1 MPKELLT
8 CIICCWQS
16 FFEDA
21 DVNQFR
27 NNVAMWILNRYIT
40 RDFLIVFSMAIGILT
55 FGMLG
60 ARLGEVLEL
69 LSRGIPVENFFK
81 FIFYTL
87 PVILIYTIP
96 WSVLVATMVVFG
108 RLSADS
114 EVTAMRACGVSL
126 LQIVAPL
133 LLFVIGMTAI
143 CFYLQV
149 YAGPPMLGKAR
160 ALMRNTAA
168 TQPMAIFEPGQQIE
182 FEGAVVYIDDK
193 VGTDELRGVQIFM
206 FDDKLNLTQDI
217 FAERAKLSVKEDSML
232 LNIKLFKCVIGSYGS
247 DNTKQ
252 TLFNDELEFNFDYG
266 KAINEARVGVRAKF
280 MPADQL
286 LARIK
291 IERKRGASAEDMCE
305 LEVELN
311 QRIALALSP
320 IAFLL
325 LGLPLA
331 IRTSRR
337 ETSVG
342 LFLSVILGGAF
353 FLSIIIFESLTS
365 FPKLYPQY
373 LIWLPNLVFQAL
385 GATMLY
391 RVSQQ

>member
-1 MPKELLT
+1 
-8 CIICCWQS
+8 
-16 FFEDA
+16 
-21 DVNQFR
+21 
-27 NNVAMWILNRYIT
+27 MWILNRYIT
-40 RDFLIVFSMAIGILT
+40 RDFLIVFVMAIGILT

-60 ARLGEVLEL
+60 ARLVAVLEL
-69 LSRGIPVENFFK
+69 LSRGIPLEHFFR
-81 FIFYTL
+81 FILYTL
-87 PVILIYTIP
+87 PVVLTYTIP

-114 EVTAMRACGVSL
+114 EITAMRACGMSL

-133 LLFVIGMTAI
+133 LVIVIGMTAI

-149 YAGPPMLGKAR
+149 YAGPPLMWEAR
-160 ALMRNTAA
+160 SLMRDTVT
-168 TQPMAIFEPGQQIE
+168 TQPMAMFEPGRQIA
-182 FEGAVVYIDDK
+182 FEGTMIYIDDK
-193 VGTDELRGVQIFM
+193 VGKNELRGVQIFM

-217 FAERAKLSVKEDSML
+217 FAERALLSVDENAML
-232 LNIKLFKCVIGSYGS
+232 MKVQLFKCVIGSYSGRG
-247 DNTKQ
+247 DKQ
-252 TLFNDELEFNFDYG
+252 TIFNDELEFSFDYG
-266 KAINEARVGVRAKF
+266 KAINEESVGVRAKF

-291 IERKRGASAEDMCE
+291 IERKRGAATKEDLCE

-311 QRIALALSP
+311 QRIAMALSP

-342 LFLSVILGGAF
+342 LFLSVILGGLF
-353 FLSIIIFESLTS
+353 FLSIIVCESITK
-365 FPKLYPQY
+365 FYFIYPQY

-385 GATMLY
+385 GATLLY
-391 RVSQQ
+391 RVSRQ

>member
-1 MPKELLT
+1 
-8 CIICCWQS
+8 
-16 FFEDA
+16 
-21 DVNQFR
+21 
-27 NNVAMWILNRYIT
+27 MWTLNRYIT
-40 RDFLIVFSMAIGILT
+40 RDFLVVFGMAIGILT

-60 ARLGEVLEL
+60 ARLGEVLDM
-69 LSRGIPVENFFK
+69 LSRGIPLESFFK
-81 FIFYTL
+81 FILYTL

-114 EVTAMRACGVSL
+114 EITAMRACGVSL

-133 LLFVIGMTAI
+133 LIFVIIMTGV

-160 ALMRNTAA
+160 TLMRNTAT
-168 TQPMAIFEPGQQIE
+168 TQPMAIFEPGQMVE
-182 FEGAVVYIDDK
+182 FEGTVLYIDDK
-193 VGTDELRGVQIFM
+193 VGQDELRGVQIFM
-206 FDDKLNLTQDI
+206 FDEQLRLTQDI
-217 FAERAKLSVKEDSML
+217 FAEYAKLTADEQTMML
-232 LNIKLFKCVIGSYGS
+232 HIKLFKCVIGTYSS
-247 DNTKQ
+247 DNSKQ
-252 TLFNDELEFNFDYG
+252 TIFNDELEFTFDYG
-266 KAINEARVGVRAKF
+266 KAINESRVGVRAKF

-291 IERKRGASAEDMCE
+291 IERKRGADAEDMCE

-342 LFLSVILGGAF
+342 LFLSVILGGVF
-353 FLSIIIFESLTS
+353 FLSIIVFESMTS
-365 FPKLYPQY
+365 FPKIYPQY

-391 RVSQQ
+391 RVSQK

>member
-1 MPKELLT
+1 MIRDRAEYYLGKKD
-8 CIICCWQS
+8 I
-16 FFEDA
+16 
-21 DVNQFR
+21 
-27 NNVAMWILNRYIT
+27 MWTLNKYVT
-40 RDFLIVFSMAIGILT
+40 RDFLIVFCMAIGILT

-81 FIFYTL
+81 FILYTL
-87 PVILIYTIP
+87 PVILTYTIP

-114 EVTAMRACGVSL
+114 EITAMRACGVSL
-126 LQIVAPL
+126 LQIVSPL
-133 LLFVIGMTAI
+133 LLFVILMTGF
-143 CFYLQV
+143 CLYLQV
-149 YAGPPMLGKAR
+149 YEGPPMLGRAR
-160 ALMRNTAA
+160 TLMRDTAA

-182 FEGAVVYIDDK
+182 FEGTMIYIDDK

-206 FDDKLNLTQDI
+206 FDNKLNLTQDV
-217 FAERAKLSVKEDSML
+217 FAEYAKLSTDEETMML
-232 LNIKLFKCVIGSYGS
+232 TVNLFKCVIGSYAEDGS
-247 DNTKQ
+247 KQ
-252 TLFNDELEFNFDYG
+252 TIFNDELQFSFDYG
-266 KAINEARVGVRAKF
+266 KAINERRVTVRDKF
-280 MPADQL
+280 LPADQL

-291 IERKRGASAEDMCE
+291 IERKRGASEEDMCE

-337 ETSVG
+337 ETSIG
-342 LFLSVILGGAF
+342 LFFSVILGGVF
-353 FLSIIIFESLTS
+353 FLSIIVFESMTS

-373 LIWLPNLVFQAL
+373 LIWLPNLVFQGL
-385 GATMLY
+385 GAVMLY

>member
-1 MPKELLT
+1 
-8 CIICCWQS
+8 
-16 FFEDA
+16 
-21 DVNQFR
+21 
-27 NNVAMWILNRYIT
+27 MWTLNRYIT

-55 FGMLG
+55 FAMLG
-60 ARLGEVLEL
+60 ARLGEVMEMLA
-69 LSRGIPVENFFK
+69 RGIPVKNFFL

-87 PVILIYTIP
+87 PMVLIYTIP
-96 WSVLVATMVVFG
+96 WSVLVAIMVVFG

-114 EVTAMRACGVSL
+114 EITAMRACGVSL

-143 CFYLQV
+143 CLYLQV
-149 YAGPPMLGKAR
+149 YAGPPMYRKAR
-160 ALMRNTAA
+160 TLLRDTAT

-193 VGTDELRGVQIFM
+193 IGTDQLRGVQIFM
-206 FDDKLNLTQDI
+206 FDDKLHLTQDI
-217 FAERAKLSVKEDSML
+217 FAESAKLTADESTMML
-232 LNIKLFKCVIGSYGS
+232 KIKLFKCVIGSYANDGS
-247 DNTKQ
+247 KQ
-252 TLFNDELEFNFDYG
+252 TIFNDELEFTFDYG
-266 KAINEARVGVRAKF
+266 KAVNDNRVRVRSKF
-280 MPADQL
+280 LPADQL
-286 LARIK
+286 LARTK
-291 IERKRGASAEDMCE
+291 IMRKRGMPKQDICE

-311 QRIALALSP
+311 SRIALALSP

-342 LFLSVILGGAF
+342 LFLSVILGGVF
-353 FLSIIIFESLTS
+353 FLSIVVIESLTI
-365 FPKLYPQY
+365 FPAIYPQY
-373 LIWLPNLVFQAL
+373 LIWLPNLIFQGL
-385 GATMLY
+385 GATLLY

>member
-1 MPKELLT
+1 
-8 CIICCWQS
+8 
-16 FFEDA
+16 
-21 DVNQFR
+21 
-27 NNVAMWILNRYIT
+27 MWTLNRYIT
-40 RDFLIVFSMAIGILT
+40 KDFLIVFSMAIGILT
-55 FGMLG
+55 FAMLG
-60 ARLGEVLEL
+60 ARLGEVLDM

-87 PVILIYTIP
+87 PMVLIYTIP

-114 EVTAMRACGVSL
+114 EITAMRACGVSL

-133 LLFVIGMTAI
+133 LLFVIIMTGI

-149 YAGPPMLGKAR
+149 YAGPPMYRKAR
-160 ALMRNTAA
+160 TLLRDTAT

-193 VGTDELRGVQIFM
+193 VGKNKLLGVQIFM
-206 FDDKLNLTQDI
+206 FDDNLKLTQDI
-217 FAERAKLSVKEDSML
+217 FAESATLHTNEETMQLS
-232 LNIKLFKCVIGSYGS
+232 IKLYKCVIGSYAA
-247 DNTKQ
+247 DKTKQ
-252 TLFNDELEFNFDYG
+252 TIFNDELEFSFDYG
-266 KAINEARVGVRAKF
+266 KALNEAKVRVRSKYL
-280 MPADQL
+280 PADQL
-286 LARIK
+286 LARTRIM
-291 IERKRGASAEDMCE
+291 RKRGASAEDMCE

-311 QRIALALSP
+311 QRIALSLSP

-342 LFLSVILGGAF
+342 LFLSVILGGVF
-353 FLSIIIFESLTS
+353 FLSIVVIESLTI
-365 FPKLYPQY
+365 FPKIYPQH
-373 LIWLPNLVFQAL
+373 LIWLPNLVFQGL
-385 GATMLY
+385 GAAMLY

>member
-1 MPKELLT
+1 
-8 CIICCWQS
+8 
-16 FFEDA
+16 
-21 DVNQFR
+21 
-27 NNVAMWILNRYIT
+27 MWTLNRYII
-40 RDFLIVFSMAIGILT
+40 RDFLIVFCMAIGILT

-69 LSRGIPVENFFK
+69 LSRGIPVGNFFK
-81 FIFYTL
+81 FIYYTL

-96 WSVLVATMVVFG
+96 WSVLVATMVTFG

-114 EVTAMRACGVSL
+114 EITAMRACGVSL

-160 ALMRNTAA
+160 TLMRNTAA
-168 TQPMAIFEPGQQIE
+168 TQPQTLFEPGKQIE
-182 FEGAVVYIDDK
+182 FAGTVVYIDDK
-193 VGTDELRGVQIFM
+193 IGQNELRGVQIFK
-206 FDDKLNLTQDI
+206 FDDDLKLAQDI
-217 FAERAKLSVKEDSML
+217 YAEQAFLTPDEANML
-232 LNIKLFKCVIGSYGS
+232 LHIKLLKCVIGSYSEDG
-247 DNTKQ
+247 TKQ
-252 TLFNDELEFNFDYG
+252 TLFNDELEFSFDYG
-266 KAINEARVGVRAKF
+266 KAITEGRVGKRAKF

-291 IERKRGASAEDMCE
+291 IDRKRGVDAEEMCE

-342 LFLSVILGGAF
+342 LFLSVILGGIF
-353 FLSIIIFESLTS
+353 FLSIVVFESLTS

-373 LIWLPNLVFQAL
+373 LIWLPNLVFQAV
-385 GATMLY
+385 GAVMLY
-391 RVSQQ
+391 RVSQR

>member
-1 MPKELLT
+1 
-8 CIICCWQS
+8 
-16 FFEDA
+16 
-21 DVNQFR
+21 
-27 NNVAMWILNRYIT
+27 MWTLNRYIT
-40 RDFLIVFSMAIGILT
+40 RDFLIVFFMAIGILT

-60 ARLGEVLEL
+60 ARLGEVMEL
-69 LSRGIPVENFFK
+69 LSRGIPLENFFK
-81 FIFYTL
+81 FIYYTL

-114 EVTAMRACGVSL
+114 EITAMRACGVSL

-133 LLFVIGMTAI
+133 LLFVILMTGV

-160 ALMRNTAA
+160 SLMRNTAA

-182 FEGAVVYIDDK
+182 FEGAVIYIDDK
-193 VGTDELRGVQIFM
+193 VGKNELRGVQIFM

-217 FAERAKLSVKEDSML
+217 FAEHARLTTDEEAML
-232 LNIKLFKCVIGSYGS
+232 LHIKLFKCVIGSYSADGS
-247 DNTKQ
+247 KQ
-252 TLFNDELEFNFDYG
+252 TIFNDQLEFSFDYG
-266 KAINEARVGVRAKF
+266 KAINETRVGVRAKF

-291 IERKRGASAEDMCE
+291 IERKRGASDQDMCE

-342 LFLSVILGGAF
+342 LFLSVILGGVF
-353 FLSIIIFESLTS
+353 FLSIVVCESLTS
-365 FPKLYPQY
+365 FPKLYPQH

>member
-1 MPKELLT
+1 MMRPDKAPGNFWNW
-8 CIICCWQS
+8 II
-16 FFEDA
+16 
-21 DVNQFR
+21 
-27 NNVAMWILNRYIT
+27 MWTLNRYIT
-40 RDFLIVFSMAIGILT
+40 RDFLIVFGMAIGILT

-60 ARLGEVLEL
+60 ARLGEVMEL
-69 LSRGIPVENFFK
+69 ISRGIPLESFFK
-81 FIFYTL
+81 FILYTL

-96 WSVLVATMVVFG
+96 WSILVATMVTFG

-114 EVTAMRACGVSL
+114 EITAMRACGVSL

-133 LLFVIGMTAI
+133 LLFVIGMTAV
-143 CFYLQV
+143 CLYLQV

-168 TQPMAIFEPGQQIE
+168 TQPLAIFEPGKQIE
-182 FEGAVVYIDDK
+182 FEGALLYIDDK
-193 VGTDELRGVQIFM
+193 VGKNELRGVQIYR
-206 FDDKLNLTQDI
+206 FDDKLNRAQDI
-217 FAERAKLSVKEDSML
+217 FAEQALLTADEENMI
-232 LNIKLFKCVIGSYGS
+232 LNIKLVKCVISYYAD
-247 DNTKQ
+247 DNTKH
-252 TLFNDELEFNFDYG
+252 TTFSDELELNFDYG
-266 KAINEARVGVRAKF
+266 KAINEQRVGQRAKF
-280 MPADQL
+280 LPADQL

-291 IERKRGASAEDMCE
+291 VDRKRGVDEEEMCE

-342 LFLSVILGGAF
+342 LFLSVILGGVF
-353 FLSIIIFESLTS
+353 FLAIIVFESLTS

-373 LIWLPNLVFQAL
+373 LIWLPNLVFQTL
-385 GATMLY
+385 GAIMLY
-391 RVSQQ
+391 RVSQR

>member
-1 MPKELLT
+1 
-8 CIICCWQS
+8 
-16 FFEDA
+16 
-21 DVNQFR
+21 
-27 NNVAMWILNRYIT
+27 MWTLNRYIT

-81 FIFYTL
+81 FIFYTM

-182 FEGAVVYIDDK
+182 FEGAVIYIDDK

-217 FAERAKLSVKEDSML
+217 FAEKAKLTVKEDSML
-232 LNIKLFKCVIGSYGS
+232 LNIKLFKCVIGSYSS
-247 DNTKQ
+247 DNSKQ

-266 KAINEARVGVRAKF
+266 KASNEDKVGVRAKF

-342 LFLSVILGGAF
+342 LFLSVILGGVF
-353 FLSIIIFESLTS
+353 FLSIIVFESLTS
-365 FPKLYPQY
+365 FPKIYPQY